1 MSRKDYFLLFTL
13 ALVQF
18 THVMDFMIIM
28 PMGNQLMQIFAIGP
42 AKFGQIVS
50 SYNIAAG
57 IVGFAGAFFVDRL
70 DRKRLLTWAYTGF
83 LLGTL
88 ACAFAPDYE
97 LMLASRI
104 LTGAFGGL
112 LSSVIFSII
121 SDHFPLDRRASAMG
135 IVTSGF
141 ALASVFGVPFGS
153 YLAGTYNWHAPFLF
167 VASVGVF
174 IIGGIVAFIPAMRGH
189 LGDSTA
195 RPNPVSVIKNL
206 AANRNQQRALLL
218 MSLLM
223 FSQFSII
230 PFIAPYMETNVGF
243 TRNEVNLIYLFGGLC
258 AVFTAPLTGKLAD
271 RIGRQKV
278 FRIFGMLLFIPIL
291 LITNM
296 TAWPVWLALIV
307 TSVLFITINGRVVP
321 AMAIISSTTEPKTRG
336 SFMSFNSSMQQISSG
351 IAASIAGA
359 IVTRNELGQL
369 EHYNWV
375 GFIALGAGV
384 LAIIAAGKVKAIV

>member
-112 LSSVIFSII
+112 LSSVIYSII

-153 YLAGTYNWHAPFLF
+153 YLAGAYSWHAPFLF
-167 VASVGVF
+167 VAAVGVF
-174 IIGGIVAFIPAMRGH
+174 IIGGIIAFIPAMRAH
-189 LGDSTA
+189 LGDSST
-195 RPNPVSVIKNL
+195 RPNPVTVIKNL
-206 AANRNQQRALLL
+206 AANKNQQRALLL

-278 FRIFGMLLFIPIL
+278 FRIFGILLFIPVL

-296 TAWPVWLALIV
+296 TTWPVWLALIV

-336 SFMSFNSSMQQISSG
+336 SFMSFNSSVQQISSG

-375 GFIALGAGV
+375 GYIALLAGL
-384 LAIIAAGKVKAIV
+384 LALIAANKVRAAE

>member
-1 MSRKDYFLLFTL
+1 MSRKDYFILFTL

-28 PMGNQLMQIFAIGP
+28 PMGNQLMQLFAIGP

-57 IVGFAGAFFVDRL
+57 VVGFAGAFFVDRL
-70 DRKRLLTWAYTGF
+70 DRKRLLTWAYAGF

-121 SDHFPLDRRASAMG
+121 SDHFALDRRASAMG

-153 YLAGTYNWHAPFLF
+153 FLASEFSWHAPFLF
-167 VASVGVF
+167 IAAVGVF
-174 IIGGIVAFIPAMRGH
+174 IIGGIFAFIPVMRAH
-189 LGDSTA
+189 LSDSAA
-195 RPNPVSVIKNL
+195 RPNPVAVIKNL
-206 AANRNQQRALLL
+206 AANKNQQRALLL

-278 FRIFGMLLFIPIL
+278 FRIFGIL
-291 LITNM
+291 LIVPVLLITHM
-296 TAWPVWLALIV
+296 GAWPVWLALIV

-336 SFMSFNSSMQQISSG
+336 SFMSFNSSVQQISSG

-359 IVTRNELGQL
+359 LVTRNELGQL

-375 GFIALGAGV
+375 GYIAIVAGV
-384 LAIIAAGKVKAIV
+384 LALIAAVRVKAAD

>member
-28 PMGNQLMQIFAIGP
+28 PMGNQLMQIFSIGP

-57 IVGFAGAFFVDRL
+57 VVGFAGAFFVDRL
-70 DRKRLLTWAYTGF
+70 DRKRLLSWAYAGF

-88 ACAFAPDYE
+88 ACAFAPSYA

-121 SDHFPLDRRASAMG
+121 SDHFALDRRASAMG

-153 YLAGTYNWHAPFLF
+153 YLAGTFSWHAPFLF
-167 VASVGVF
+167 IAAVGVV
-174 IIGGIVAFIPAMRGH
+174 IILGILINIPPMRGH
-189 LGDSTA
+189 LDEEA
-195 RPNPVSVIKNL
+195 DRPNPITVIKNL
-206 AANRNQQRALLL
+206 GANKNQQRALLL

-223 FSQFSII
+223 FSQFTII

-278 FRIFGMLLFIPIL
+278 FRIFGIL
-291 LITNM
+291 LIVPVLLITHM
-296 TAWPVWLALIV
+296 GPWPVWLALIV

-336 SFMSFNSSMQQISSG
+336 SFMSFNSSVQQISSG

-359 IVTRNELGQL
+359 LVTRNELGQL

-375 GFIALGAGV
+375 GYIAIVAGV
-384 LAIIAAGKVKAIV
+384 LALIAAVRVKAAD

>member
-112 LSSVIFSII
+112 LSSVIYSII
-121 SDHFPLDRRASAMG
+121 SDHFTLDRRASAMG

-153 YLAGTYNWHAPFLF
+153 YLAGTYSWHAPFLF
-167 VASVGVF
+167 VAAVGVF
-174 IIGGIVAFIPAMRGH
+174 IIGGIMAFIPAMRAH
-189 LGDSTA
+189 LGDSTT
-195 RPNPVSVIKNL
+195 RPNPVTVIKNL
-206 AANRNQQRALLL
+206 AANKNQQRALLL

-258 AVFTAPLTGKLAD
+258 AVFTAPLTGRLAD

-278 FRIFGMLLFIPIL
+278 FRIFGILLFIPVL

-336 SFMSFNSSMQQISSG
+336 SFMSFNSSVQQISSG

-359 IVTRNELGQL
+359 IVTRNELGRL

-375 GFIALGAGV
+375 GYIALLAGL
-384 LAIIAAGKVKAIV
+384 LALIAANKVRAAE

>member
-1 MSRKDYFLLFTL
+1 MSRKDYFLLITL

-28 PMGNQLMQIFAIGP
+28 PMGNQLMQLFGIGP
-42 AKFGQIVS
+42 DKFGQIVS

-57 IVGFAGAFFVDRL
+57 IVGFSGAFFVDRL
-70 DRKRLLTWAYTGF
+70 DRKRLLSWSYTGF

-88 ACAFAPDYE
+88 ACAFAPDYS

-112 LSSVIFSII
+112 LSSVMYSII
-121 SDHFPLDRRASAMG
+121 SDHFPLERRASAMG

-153 YLAGTYNWHAPFLF
+153 YLASAFSWHAPFLF
-167 VASVGVF
+167 VASVGLN
-174 IIGGIVAFIPAMRGH
+174 IILGIVLFIPKMRGH
-189 LGDSTA
+189 LGDSA
-195 RPNPVSVIKNL
+195 AIPSPISVIKNL
-206 AANRNQQRALLL
+206 AANKKQQNALLL

-278 FRIFGMLLFIPIL
+278 FRIFGTLLFLPIFF
-291 LITNM
+291 ITNM
-296 TAWPVWLALIV
+296 GAWPVWLALIV

-336 SFMSFNSSMQQISSG
+336 SFMSFNSSVQQISSG

-359 IVTRNELGQL
+359 IVTQNEMGQL
-369 EHYNWV
+369 EHYDWV
-375 GFIALGAGV
+375 GYIALGAGV
-384 LAIIAAGKVKAIV
+384 LAIYAAGKVKAVG

>member
-112 LSSVIFSII
+112 LSSVIYSII
-121 SDHFPLDRRASAMG
+121 SDHFPLERRASAMG

-153 YLAGTYNWHAPFLF
+153 YLAGTYSWHAPFLF
-167 VASVGVF
+167 VAAVGVF
-174 IIGGIVAFIPAMRGH
+174 IIGGIIAFIPAMRAH
-189 LGDSTA
+189 LGDSTT
-195 RPNPVSVIKNL
+195 RPNPVTVIKNL
-206 AANRNQQRALLL
+206 AANKNQQRALLL

-278 FRIFGMLLFIPIL
+278 FRIFGILLFIPVL

-336 SFMSFNSSMQQISSG
+336 SFMSFNSSVQQISSG

-359 IVTRNELGQL
+359 IVTRNELGRL

-375 GFIALGAGV
+375 GYIALLAGL
-384 LAIIAAGKVKAIV
+384 LALIAANKVRAAE